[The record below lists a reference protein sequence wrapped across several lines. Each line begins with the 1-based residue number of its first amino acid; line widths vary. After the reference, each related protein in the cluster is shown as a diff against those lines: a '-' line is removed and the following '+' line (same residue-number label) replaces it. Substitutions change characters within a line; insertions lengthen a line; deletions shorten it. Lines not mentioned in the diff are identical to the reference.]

1 MRFAHD
7 ATRWPVFI
15 RHFLITRCRCSILSL
30 QRQRRCTS
38 ESDRE
43 RSKMI
48 YQKTLQTILL
58 ITLLSAIV
66 QTGCNKTPPANASAN
81 SSPTPPPAQNSAIQ
95 LEIVAP
101 QSIAGVIPATGKILV
116 PENRVAVI
124 GPVNEGRI
132 VHLYAGQGTRVRK
145 GQKLA
150 DLESADIDQAE
161 ADYLKALADYEN
173 ALRSS
178 AAEVKLAQENYD
190 RAKLLY
196 EQKITA
202 GKNLQA
208 AEHDLEVAKAAAE
221 NSINGTNAA
230 LIAARRHLLILG
242 LKDPAIDALSKR
254 SDLAA
259 TFSLNSPID
268 GIVVERNA
276 TVGASVGTDAN
287 VFKIIDLSQVW
298 IDANVFEKDLQQIR
312 PGQEVKLTVPA
323 FPASTFTGR
332 VIFVDSVVDPDT
344 RTVKVRTEVANPDG
358 RLKPDMFANVQIV
371 TDVNRAA
378 ISIPESA
385 VLNDEGKSVVFVA
398 ERDGY
403 KKRQVQPGIHN
414 NDRVEIVDGL
424 NAGDKVV
431 VKGNYLL
438 LQNKPGE

>member
-1 MRFAHD
+1 MIHRKK
-7 ATRWPVFI
+7 
-15 RHFLITRCRCSILSL
+15 LQILVL
-30 QRQRRCTS
+30 PA
-38 ESDRE
+38 
-43 RSKMI
+43 
-48 YQKTLQTILL
+48 
-58 ITLLSAIV
+58 LLSAMAQI
-66 QTGCNKTPPANASAN
+66 GCRQTPPATS
-81 SSPTPPPAQNSAIQ
+81 SSPTGSPTPVSTQNSAIET
-95 LEIVAP
+95 EIVAP
-101 QSIAGVIPATGKILV
+101 QAIAGVIAATGKILV
-116 PENRVAVI
+116 PEDRVAVI

-132 VHLYAGQGTRVRK
+132 VRLYAGQGTRVRK

-161 ADYLKALADYEN
+161 ADYLKALADHEN
-173 ALRSS
+173 ARRSS
-178 AAEVKLAQENYD
+178 AAEIKLAQENYD

-196 EQKITA
+196 EQRITA

-242 LKDPAIDALSKR
+242 LKDSAIDSLSKR
-254 SDLAA
+254 TDLASV
-259 TFSLNSPID
+259 FSLNSPID

-287 VFKIIDLSQVW
+287 LFKIIDLSRVW
-298 IDANVFEKDLQQIR
+298 IDANVFEKDLQQVR

-323 FPASTFTGR
+323 FPGSTFSGR
-332 VIFVDSVVDPDT
+332 VILINSVVDPDT

-371 TDVNRAA
+371 TALNRTA
-378 ISIPESA
+378 ISIPQSA
-385 VLNDEGKSVVFVA
+385 VLNDEGKTVVFIA
-398 ERDGY
+398 EGTTY
-403 KKRQVQPGIHN
+403 KKRQVQAGIQS

-424 NAGDKVV
+424 TAGDKVV

-438 LQNKPGE
+438 LQQGKPGE

>member
-1 MRFAHD
+1 
-7 ATRWPVFI
+7 
-15 RHFLITRCRCSILSL
+15 
-30 QRQRRCTS
+30 
-38 ESDRE
+38 
-43 RSKMI
+43 MI
-48 YQKTLQTILL
+48 HWKKPQTILL
-58 ITLLSAIV
+58 LTLLSATVNI
-66 QTGCNKTPPANASAN
+66 GCRQTPPATSASAN
-81 SSPTPPPAQNSAIQ
+81 SSPTPASAPSAIET
-95 LEIVAP
+95 EIVTQ

-132 VHLYAGQGTRVRK
+132 VRLYAGQGTRVRK

-178 AAEVKLAQENYD
+178 AAEVKLAQQSYD
-190 RAKLLY
+190 RNKLLY
-196 EQKITA
+196 EQKVTA

-208 AEHDLEVAKAAAE
+208 AEHDLEVAKAASE
-221 NSINGTNAA
+221 NSVNGTKAA
-230 LIAARRHLLILG
+230 LTAARRHLLILG
-242 LKDPAIDALSKR
+242 INDATIDALAKKT
-254 SDLAA
+254 DLAA

-276 TVGASVGTDAN
+276 TIGASVATDAN
-287 VFKIIDLSQVW
+287 LFKIIDLSQVW
-298 IDANVFEKDLQQIR
+298 IDANVFEKDLQR
-312 PGQEVKLTVPA
+312 VRTGQEVKLTVPA
-323 FPASTFTGR
+323 FPQTTFSGK

-371 TDVNRAA
+371 TDQNRAA
-378 ISIPESA
+378 ISIPQSA
-385 VLNDEGKSVVFVA
+385 VLNDEGKTIVFVA
-398 ERDGY
+398 EADGY
-403 KKRQVQPGIHN
+403 KKRQVQAGIQN

-438 LQNKPGE
+438 LEQSKGGQ